1 MTEATMFHML
11 EPVLMDLYNA
21 KKRTDD
27 KEKQEKIQK
36 WIDTLQGDPSL
47 EEFEQ
52 ILQELKDV

>member
-1 MTEATMFHML
+1 
-11 EPVLMDLYNA
+11 MDLYNA

>member
-1 MTEATMFHML
+1 MTEATMFHFL
-11 EPVLMDLYNA
+11 EPTLMDLYNA